1 MKFSLGVLFVSCGMC
16 LSAGIFIGYYVAMF
30 ALLP

>member
-1 MKFSLGVLFVSCGMC
+1 MKFSLGVLFVCSGFC
-16 LSAGIFIGYYVAMF
+16 LSAGILIGYYVAMF